1 MLCIYMHSCV
11 HSMSLYGKLYKNR
24 DSIQN
29 NSCSFSTSL
38 LQKSL
43 KLIRTKTLWK
53 QNMEYAKISKYPKA
67 RYLIFYKYCTYPWM
81 IWLSSVAWLNIPLLS
96 CIPEIEQEEEEEEE
110 EESIPI
116 VPCLFSFA
124 LLLIL
129 FALTLETLC
138 TLTWPKIFPHVEH
151 ALQCN
156 TPSSHENQDSKN

>member
-1 MLCIYMHSCV
+1 
-11 HSMSLYGKLYKNR
+11 
-24 DSIQN
+24 
-29 NSCSFSTSL
+29 
-38 LQKSL
+38 
-43 KLIRTKTLWK
+43 
-53 QNMEYAKISKYPKA
+53 MEYAKISKYPKA

-96 CIPEIEQEEEEEEE
+96 CIPEIEQEEEEEE

-156 TPSSHENQDSKN
+156 TPSSHENQDSKKKKKKIFSLNVINLELLKGHQETFFFSEYIYHIESNWCK

>member
-1 MLCIYMHSCV
+1 
-11 HSMSLYGKLYKNR
+11 
-24 DSIQN
+24 
-29 NSCSFSTSL
+29 
-38 LQKSL
+38 
-43 KLIRTKTLWK
+43 
-53 QNMEYAKISKYPKA
+53 MEYAKISKYPKA

-96 CIPEIEQEEEEEEE
+96 CIPEIEQEEEEEE

-156 TPSSHENQDSKN
+156 TPSSHENQDSKKKKKIFSLNVINLELLKGHQETFFFFRVHISYWIKLMQIRFNKKKD

>member
-1 MLCIYMHSCV
+1 
-11 HSMSLYGKLYKNR
+11 
-24 DSIQN
+24 
-29 NSCSFSTSL
+29 
-38 LQKSL
+38 
-43 KLIRTKTLWK
+43 
-53 QNMEYAKISKYPKA
+53 
-67 RYLIFYKYCTYPWM
+67 M

-156 TPSSHENQDSKN
+156 TPSSHENQDLKKKKKNLLFKLY

>member
-1 MLCIYMHSCV
+1 
-11 HSMSLYGKLYKNR
+11 
-24 DSIQN
+24 
-29 NSCSFSTSL
+29 
-38 LQKSL
+38 
-43 KLIRTKTLWK
+43 
-53 QNMEYAKISKYPKA
+53 MEYAKISKYPKA

-96 CIPEIEQEEEEEEE
+96 CIPEIEQEEEEEE

-156 TPSSHENQDSKN
+156 TPSSHENQDLKKKKKIFSLNFINLELLKGHQETFFFLSTYIILNQTDANKV